1 MKLPWRRGDDEA
13 KRARDKKRLALLQV
27 ARDNGFLEGWKSG
40 GDLSTYRLQK
50 ILDGQHDL
58 EIEELRNRILVLES
72 QLERHKNGH
81 HKHE

>member
-1 MKLPWRRGDDEA
+1 MKLPWRRGGGEK

-27 ARDNGFLEGWKSG
+27 ARDNGFLDGWKSG
-40 GDLSTYRLQK
+40 SDLSTYRLQK

-72 QLERHKNGH
+72 RLEG
-81 HKHE
+81 HKHD